1 MNFIS
6 FSGSLEQLFL
16 TVAKNNF
23 GNKIPFSQFHKS
35 FFLQY
40 ERQKKLEREHKKKQ
54 EAQSLEETK
63 EQITQLEKNL
73 TNFKKDK
80 HELFHTLKKV
90 LFEDDTRRRS
100 KEAPHPPQPQLYMQ
114 SAIRPPHGSVY
125 MKPNPQLLIT
135 SQPAQPQPVKRPRS
149 PSPTRSGIPA
159 VYYRNALHSG
169 PSSSRYPVTTAY
181 SSVPTTAHSHYT
193 SYPGK
198 KIFRLI
204 IARSLLY
211 YSALRLELTT

>member
-1 MNFIS
+1 MWFAKMIKCILIS
-6 FSGSLEQLFL
+6 SFANEHSVLTETQVQTSYHKPRINILIQNIIQLH
-16 TVAKNNF
+16 T
-23 GNKIPFSQFHKS
+23 
-35 FFLQY
+35 FFQY

-125 MKPNPQLLIT
+125 MKPNPQLLI
-135 SQPAQPQPVKRPRS
+135 SKYNYNISIFAYPIAQR
-149 PSPTRSGIPA
+149 
-159 VYYRNALHSG
+159 
-169 PSSSRYPVTTAY
+169 TT
-181 SSVPTTAHSHYT
+181 
-193 SYPGK
+193 
-198 KIFRLI
+198 
-204 IARSLLY
+204 
-211 YSALRLELTT
+211 

>member
-1 MNFIS
+1 MRETH
-6 FSGSLEQLFL
+6 FSKFFTE
-16 TVAKNNF
+16 
-23 GNKIPFSQFHKS
+23 FHLCF

-125 MKPNPQLLIT
+125 MKPNPQLLI
-135 SQPAQPQPVKRPRS
+135 SKYNYNISIFAYPIAQR
-149 PSPTRSGIPA
+149 T
-159 VYYRNALHSG
+159 N
-169 PSSSRYPVTTAY
+169 
-181 SSVPTTAHSHYT
+181 
-193 SYPGK
+193 
-198 KIFRLI
+198 
-204 IARSLLY
+204 
-211 YSALRLELTT
+211 

>member
-1 MNFIS
+1 MSHDRLFQWS
-6 FSGSLEQLFL
+6 QKFCKFSAFSLEFEKIFSVIRIIFL
-16 TVAKNNF
+16 IVGQNNF

-125 MKPNPQLLIT
+125 MKPNPQLLI
-135 SQPAQPQPVKRPRS
+135 SKYKYSIIIFAFPIAQR
-149 PSPTRSGIPA
+149 TNW
-159 VYYRNALHSG
+159 RNQ
-169 PSSSRYPVTTAY
+169 TAM
-181 SSVPTTAHSHYT
+181 
-193 SYPGK
+193 
-198 KIFRLI
+198 
-204 IARSLLY
+204 
-211 YSALRLELTT
+211 